1 MQVEHSVLVKAVDS
15 NFYQIYL
22 LSRYALSKKEEMGVL
37 RDAYR
42 LATVLCDLTIKD
54 AINKD
59 SSLVIEVDFGIT
71 DVEADDILLILVL
84 E

>member
-1 MQVEHSVLVKAVDS
+1 
-15 NFYQIYL
+15 
-22 LSRYALSKKEEMGVL
+22 MGVL

-42 LATVLCDLTIKD
+42 LATVLCDLAIKD

-71 DVEADDILLILVL
+71 DVKADDILLILVL